1 MSAEFK
7 ATNNG
12 NIAFNSDFTGLF
24 KDVEGLEK
32 SAVTFE
38 GNLSAAKG
46 LDWEAGF
53 KHDGKDHFFH
63 AKSQIKSSP
72 AFTTEAVW
80 RPCDWLVLGEKA
92 NFDTT
97 MKGTKINV
105 KSAMCWPGANGFH
118 LGNGISGTHDA
129 GMNFKNLKS
138 EANVSH
144 TNGNNTLG
152 GQGLFDFTSK

>member
-1 MSAEFK
+1 
-7 ATNNG
+7 
-12 NIAFNSDFTGLF
+12 
-24 KDVEGLEK
+24 
-32 SAVTFE
+32 
-38 GNLSAAKG
+38 
-46 LDWEAGF
+46 
-53 KHDGKDHFFH
+53 
-63 AKSQIKSSP
+63 
-72 AFTTEAVW
+72 
-80 RPCDWLVLGEKA
+80 
-92 NFDTT
+92 